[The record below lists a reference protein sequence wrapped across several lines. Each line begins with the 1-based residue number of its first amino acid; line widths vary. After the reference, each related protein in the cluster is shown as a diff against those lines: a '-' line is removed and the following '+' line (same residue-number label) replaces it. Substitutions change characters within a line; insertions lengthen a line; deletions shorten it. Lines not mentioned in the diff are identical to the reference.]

1 MGKSWPAL
9 EIYAP
14 GCDRQLQELVLAEL
28 DDFHPTAIEESEEPS
43 PLRAFFSSA
52 AARDAAAQALGVA
65 FRHHVFVSPV
75 DVPDED
81 WAERSQAQLRAIT
94 IGRLVI
100 APPWDVKRGRE
111 PFSQK
116 AVEKGSRP
124 LFVIIKPSMGFGTGH
139 HATTRLM
146 LKTLQTLP
154 VRDRTILDVGCG
166 SGILTIAG
174 VRLGARSALGV
185 DIDADALAN
194 AAENVELNNLVGR
207 VELEHR
213 DLGDLA
219 TPADIVV
226 ANLTGELLK
235 RSSKRLADLVTP
247 QGHLVVSGFMESER
261 GVVVTSLETFLTLQN
276 IDHEDEWICALFR
289 KGFSPAYRSRQ
300 I

>member
-14 GCDRQLQELVLAEL
+14 GCDPQLQELVLAEL
-28 DDFHPTAIEESEEPS
+28 DDFHPTAIQESEEPS
-43 PLRAFFSSA
+43 PLRAFFSST
-52 AARDAAAQALGVA
+52 AARDAAAQAIGAA
-65 FRHHVFVSPV
+65 FRHHVFVSTV

-100 APPWDVKRGRE
+100 APPWDV
-111 PFSQK
+111 S
-116 AVEKGSRP
+116 GSDP
-124 LFVIIKPSMGFGTGH
+124 IIIKPSMGFGTGH

-146 LKTLQTLP
+146 LKTLQALP
-154 VRDRTILDVGCG
+154 VRDRTILDIGCG
-166 SGILTIAG
+166 SGILAIAA

-185 DIDADALAN
+185 DIDGDALAN
-194 AAENVELNNLVGR
+194 AAENVELNNLIGR

-213 DLGDLA
+213 DLSDLA
-219 TPADIVV
+219 TPVDIVV

-247 QGHLVVSGFMESER
+247 QGYLVVGGFMESEQESVLGALDNHVR
-261 GVVVTSLETFLTLQN
+261 LEHT
-276 IDHEDEWICALFR
+276 DREEEWMCAVFT
-289 KGFSPAYRSRQ
+289 Q
-300 I
+300 T